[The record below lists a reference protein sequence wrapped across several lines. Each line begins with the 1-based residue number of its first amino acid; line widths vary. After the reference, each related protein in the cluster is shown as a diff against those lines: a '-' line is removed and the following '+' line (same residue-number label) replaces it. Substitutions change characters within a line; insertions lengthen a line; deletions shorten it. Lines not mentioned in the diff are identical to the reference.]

1 MKKVYDLH
9 RHTDCAV
16 IHFGKSKVYV
26 KMISTSNRSLL
37 LLENALSEEACI
49 TYNKQQTKVLLWGNT
64 SLKADSNQDH
74 TYIDNFMDGLRQ
86 LFKKEQSDWNKDDV
100 FFVQAVSDYLSLAVK
115 KSMLQSEKKIESM
128 GMIHYAFVVPSEW
141 PEEIRQE
148 LIQPI
153 FIKAGLI
160 SNKDHKDRLLFFSD
174 IESICY
180 SLQNSADGEGKNDW
194 FRRGQN
200 TVLARLAAVK
210 DDGVRIKLDLIYTM
224 NTLFDFPHSVLFP
237 KVMRSQSLLV
247 TSKDIKKCIETFIYS
262 KLSLEDQSQIVEMM
276 VEEIYSKNFTD
287 TNSNRNYD
295 RLMDPFITEKKYW
308 QLNQLHTTFLK
319 SIRIYDICVEIG
331 KTLLDNLKDLLSS
344 NFLKEYSIVILQ
356 DYYTS
361 EVEFDPSLVEWL
373 KYTLEYNR
381 RFLKLIT
388 TTKKATTNTKV
399 VRRKNILQGAGLG
412 VLETIQNADMYIKP
426 RMLSKG
432 YSPGSSSLF
441 LNSRPNVIINI
452 NISLKSTLLSY
463 SLLDENGIIKE
474 TISHSSFTIDKCLP
488 SLRNFFKV
496 SSITTVYTKKR
507 FIMFAEKYLMDY
519 YNHLNIDKN
528 FMLEIEAILN
538 NTITS
543 GKRRSHIK
551 ASLLKYKAY
560 VKKSI
565 FHTDDTYEE
574 ALVSSAEDSV
584 STEQKKYIKAF
595 VLMYMIYIKHLISN
609 KLSTNAHT
617 EKSHIK
623 IGYMVSIE
631 KMLLDHVIG
640 NNKRDFQG
648 LVLESGLVPKDDPS
662 KKLRVVT
669 QGEVLLPAI
678 QRLSVQLKFPLK
690 SYFVLA
696 QLHED
701 YVQLT
706 LNQVVTSP
714 CSEQE
719 SIILQ
724 DNIIRIPNMYDSL
737 CFLMWNKL
745 TQNTCLIQLCNVHK
759 SDGTELFS
767 LKTKSEFMIHLKEYI
782 SNNILA
788 ENSNL
793 QSITDLR
800 LNKTCHC
807 QVDLKFQDILNICF
821 KPFLQQIS
829 VTVQSSLINQQLFAK
844 YANIK
849 YLFILIYFNK
859 NVQFQHAIVKIL
871 IEEAEDFNREQG
883 IETACVVIPELP
895 TQLFQLQ
902 PVIYHKAFS
911 GGMLHQVF
919 SENYGFTIYQREGSR
934 QFVYKNNRTDTNLIE
949 IDSNTAFP
957 LFKKGDIINPD
968 SLNKVFYLN
977 LQHDLGGTYI
987 YIGKK
992 EKKKKSHI
1000 NSSYNLL
1007 FFIQNFIDLKVL
1019 ICLRIMIRF
1028 L

>member
-1 MKKVYDLH
+1 MNEVYDLH
-9 RHTDCAV
+9 QHTDCCI
-16 IHFGKSKVYV
+16 IHFGKDKVYL

-37 LLENALSEEACI
+37 FLDGALSEEACI
-49 TYNKQQTKVLLWGNT
+49 TYNKQQTKVLCWGNA
-64 SLKADSNQDH
+64 SLKADDNHDYSH
-74 TYIDNFMDGLRQ
+74 IDNFTDGLYR
-86 LFKKEQSDWNKDDV
+86 LFKKEKSDWNKDDV
-100 FFVQAVSDYLSLAVK
+100 FLVQAVSDYLTLAVK
-115 KSMLQSEKKIESM
+115 KSMQKSEKTIESV
-128 GMIHYAFVVPSEW
+128 GMVHYGFVVPSEW
-141 PEEIRQE
+141 PEEISQE
-148 LIQPI
+148 LIRLI

-160 SNKDHKDRLLFFSD
+160 LKKDHKDRLLFFSD

-210 DDGVRIKLDLIYTM
+210 DDGVWIKLDLIYTV
-224 NTLFDFPHSVLFP
+224 NTLFDFPRSVLFP
-237 KVMRSQSLLV
+237 KVMRSQSLLI
-247 TSKDIKKCIETFIYS
+247 TSKDIKNCIETFIYS

-276 VEEIYSKNFTD
+276 VEEIYSKNFMD
-287 TNSNRNYD
+287 TNSNGNYD
-295 RLMDPFITEKKYW
+295 RLMDPFITEKKDW
-308 QLNQLHTTFLK
+308 QFNQLHTTFMK

-331 KTLLDNLKDLLSS
+331 KTLLDNLKCLLSS
-344 NFLKEYSIVILQ
+344 NFLKEYGIVILQ

-381 RFLKLIT
+381 RFLNLIT
-388 TTKKATTNTKV
+388 TMKKVNMNTKV

-432 YSPGSSSLF
+432 YSSGSSSLF

-463 SLLDENGIIKE
+463 SLLDENGLIKE
-474 TISHSSFTIDKCLP
+474 TIGHSSFTIDKCLP
-488 SLRNFFKV
+488 SLQSFFKV
-496 SSITTVYTKKR
+496 SNRTTIYTKKR
-507 FIMFAEKYLMDY
+507 FIIFAEKYLMDH
-519 YNHLNIDKN
+519 YNHLNIDKD

-538 NTITS
+538 NTVSS

-551 ASLLKYKAY
+551 TSLLKYKAY

-565 FHTDDTYEE
+565 FHTNDTYEE
-574 ALVSSAEDSV
+574 SSVEDPV

-609 KLSTNAHT
+609 RFPTNSHT
-617 EKSHIK
+617 EKSDIK

-640 NNKRDFQG
+640 TNKRDFQG

-662 KKLRVVT
+662 KKLRAVT
-669 QGEVLLPAI
+669 QGEGLLPAI
-678 QRLSVQLKFPLK
+678 QRLSVELKFPLK

-706 LNQVVTSP
+706 LNQVVTSA

-737 CFLMWNKL
+737 CLLMWNEL
-745 TQNTCLIQLCNVHK
+745 TQNTSLIRLCNVHK
-759 SDGTELFS
+759 SDSTELFS
-767 LKTKSEFMIHLKEYI
+767 LKTKSEFMVHLKEYI

-793 QSITDLR
+793 QSIKDLR
-800 LNKTCHC
+800 FNQTCYC
-807 QVDLKFQDILNICF
+807 RIDLKFEDILNICF
-821 KPFLQQIS
+821 KPVLQQIS

-859 NVQFQHAIVKIL
+859 NVLFQHTIVKML

-883 IETACVVIPELP
+883 IETTCVVIPELP
-895 TQLFQLQ
+895 TQLFELQ

-911 GGMLHQVF
+911 RGMLHQVF
-919 SENYGFTIYQREGSR
+919 SENYGFTIYQREGSQ
-934 QFVYKNNRTDTNLIE
+934 QFVYKNNRTDKNVVE
-949 IDSNTAFP
+949 IDSSTAFP

-977 LQHDLGGTYI
+977 LQHDLGGAYI
-987 YIGKK
+987 YIGKT
-992 EKKKKSHI
+992 KKKSHVTRI
-1000 NSSYNLL
+1000 TYCFLFRTSS
-1007 FFIQNFIDLKVL
+1007 V
-1019 ICLRIMIRF
+1019 
-1028 L
+1028 

>member
-452 NISLKSTLLSY
+452 N
-463 SLLDENGIIKE
+463 ENGIIKE

-507 FIMFAEKYLMDY
+507 FIVFAEKYLMDH

-551 ASLLKYKAY
+551 TSLL
-560 VKKSI
+560 
-565 FHTDDTYEE
+565 
-574 ALVSSAEDSV
+574 
-584 STEQKKYIKAF
+584 
-595 VLMYMIYIKHLISN
+595 

-724 DNIIRIPNMYDSL
+724 DNIIRIPNI
-737 CFLMWNKL
+737 FWQKIR
-745 TQNTCLIQLCNVHK
+745 TCKVSQ
-759 SDGTELFS
+759 
-767 LKTKSEFMIHLKEYI
+767 
-782 SNNILA
+782 
-788 ENSNL
+788 
-793 QSITDLR
+793 
-800 LNKTCHC
+800 TC
-807 QVDLKFQDILNICF
+807 
-821 KPFLQQIS
+821 
-829 VTVQSSLINQQLFAK
+829 
-844 YANIK
+844 
-849 YLFILIYFNK
+849 
-859 NVQFQHAIVKIL
+859 
-871 IEEAEDFNREQG
+871 G
-883 IETACVVIPELP
+883 
-895 TQLFQLQ
+895 
-902 PVIYHKAFS
+902 
-911 GGMLHQVF
+911 
-919 SENYGFTIYQREGSR
+919 
-934 QFVYKNNRTDTNLIE
+934 
-949 IDSNTAFP
+949 
-957 LFKKGDIINPD
+957 
-968 SLNKVFYLN
+968 
-977 LQHDLGGTYI
+977 
-987 YIGKK
+987 
-992 EKKKKSHI
+992 
-1000 NSSYNLL
+1000 
-1007 FFIQNFIDLKVL
+1007 
-1019 ICLRIMIRF
+1019 
-1028 L
+1028 